1 MTFKELNL
9 KDEILSAIEE
19 LGYEQPMPVQEKTIP
34 FVLEQSADVVA
45 LAQTGTGKTAAFGL
59 PLLNLIDPDAERIQ
73 ALVLAPTRELCIQI
87 TNDLKNYAKYLK
99 GVRIVPVYGGED
111 IRVQL
116 RQLDHTPQIVVA
128 TPGRL
133 IDLLKRGKVNLEHI
147 HFLVLD
153 EADEMLNMGFKEDIE
168 TILERTPE
176 DRRTMLFSA
185 TMPKE
190 IAAIA
195 RNYMKDFEEIT
206 VGTKNAG
213 AENVD
218 HIYYLCQ
225 AKQRYEVLKR
235 IADLNPD
242 IYGIVFCRTR
252 QETKEVAEKL
262 MNDGY
267 NADALHGDLS
277 QAQRDTVMQ
286 KFRVRH
292 IQLLV
297 ATDVAA
303 RGLDVSD
310 LTHVINYNLPD
321 DVEVYTHRSGRTG
334 RAGKKGVSVSI
345 IHSKEKFK
353 IKQLERTLKKT
364 FEKRPIPNGLEVCKK
379 QLFHLINRMQQVEV
393 NEEQIAPYIG
403 QIMSQLEYLD
413 KEELLKRFVSLEFNR
428 FLDYYKDAPDLNIPE
443 KTKEDRDKRE
453 GREGRSGGRGKKT
466 GEKVRLKIKL
476 GNQEGI
482 TPKRLL
488 GIINDVTGD
497 KSISIGSIE
506 ITSKFSFF
514 DVYADQ
520 VNQLLTATTEVAGT
534 DEEVPLLAEWESGLL
549 KEFVAP
555 KSKREALFAQLCTI
569 EWTGKL
575 ELFFNPEPKA
585 EQKKSLYERTMAM
598 FQDNLT
604 NEAKLT
610 TQEETTIELVKQD
623 VKALTRDNRN
633 ELNELYQ
640 SRRAIFDQEPSISK
654 EWEKYIYYE
663 DNYAEPNFLLSLSK
677 AVLNLARSGDDSEE
691 LLERL
696 TITLDGTAQKIL
708 ARSAT

>member
-1 MTFKELNL
+1 MTFRELNL

-59 PLLNLIDPDAERIQ
+59 PLLNLIDPEAEQVQ

-147 HFLVLD
+147 SFLVLD

-213 AENVD
+213 AENVE

-235 IADLNPD
+235 IADMNPD

-403 QIMSQLEYLD
+403 QIMNQLEYLD

-443 KTKEDRDKRE
+443 KTKESREKRE
-453 GREGRSGGRGKKT
+453 GREGRAGGRGKKT

-476 GNQEGI
+476 GDQEGI

-520 VNQLLTATTEVAGT
+520 VNQLLTAF
-534 DEEVPLLAEWESGLL
+534 SRN
-549 KEFVAP
+549 
-555 KSKREALFAQLCTI
+555 S
-569 EWTGKL
+569 
-575 ELFFNPEPKA
+575 
-585 EQKKSLYERTMAM
+585 
-598 FQDNLT
+598 NLQVL
-604 NEAKLT
+604 EAKGSKSF
-610 TQEETTIELVKQD
+610 EE
-623 VKALTRDNRN
+623 
-633 ELNELYQ
+633 
-640 SRRAIFDQEPSISK
+640 RRGERRPF
-654 EWEKYIYYE
+654 
-663 DNYAEPNFLLSLSK
+663 
-677 AVLNLARSGDDSEE
+677 GDDWGGRR
-691 LLERL
+691 ERR
-696 TITLDGTAQKIL
+696 DERP
-708 ARSAT
+708 ARRERHPDFSDKPWRKGRERNYSGSRKK

>member
-1 MTFKELNL
+1 MTFRELNL

-59 PLLNLIDPDAERIQ
+59 PLLNLIDPEAEQVQ

-147 HFLVLD
+147 SFLVLD

-213 AENVD
+213 AENVE

-235 IADLNPD
+235 IADMNPD

-252 QETKEVAEKL
+252 QETKDVAEKL

-403 QIMSQLEYLD
+403 QIMNQLEYLD

-443 KTKEDRDKRE
+443 KTKENREKRE
-453 GREGRSGGRGKKT
+453 GREGRAGGRGKKT

-476 GNQEGI
+476 GDQEGI

-520 VNQLLTATTEVAGT
+520 VNQLLTAF
-534 DEEVPLLAEWESGLL
+534 SRN
-549 KEFVAP
+549 
-555 KSKREALFAQLCTI
+555 S
-569 EWTGKL
+569 
-575 ELFFNPEPKA
+575 
-585 EQKKSLYERTMAM
+585 
-598 FQDNLT
+598 NLQVL
-604 NEAKLT
+604 EAKGSKSF
-610 TQEETTIELVKQD
+610 EE
-623 VKALTRDNRN
+623 
-633 ELNELYQ
+633 
-640 SRRAIFDQEPSISK
+640 RRGERRPFG
-654 EWEKYIYYE
+654 
-663 DNYAEPNFLLSLSK
+663 
-677 AVLNLARSGDDSEE
+677 GDDWGGRR
-691 LLERL
+691 ERR
-696 TITLDGTAQKIL
+696 DERP
-708 ARSAT
+708 ARRERHPDFSDKPWRKGRERNYSGARKK

>member
-1 MTFKELNL
+1 MTFRELNL

-59 PLLNLIDPDAERIQ
+59 PLLNLIDPGAEQVQ

-147 HFLVLD
+147 SFLVLD

-213 AENVD
+213 AENVE

-235 IADLNPD
+235 IADMNPD

-403 QIMSQLEYLD
+403 QIMNQLEYLD

-443 KTKEDRDKRE
+443 KTKESREKRE
-453 GREGRSGGRGKKT
+453 GREGRAGGRGKKT

-476 GNQEGI
+476 GDQEGI

-520 VNQLLTATTEVAGT
+520 VNQLLTAF
-534 DEEVPLLAEWESGLL
+534 SRN
-549 KEFVAP
+549 
-555 KSKREALFAQLCTI
+555 S
-569 EWTGKL
+569 
-575 ELFFNPEPKA
+575 
-585 EQKKSLYERTMAM
+585 
-598 FQDNLT
+598 NLQVL
-604 NEAKLT
+604 EAKGSKSF
-610 TQEETTIELVKQD
+610 EERRGERRPFGD
-623 VKALTRDNRN
+623 DWG
-633 ELNELYQ
+633 
-640 SRRAIFDQEPSISK
+640 SRRERRDERPARRERHPDFSDKPWRKGRER
-654 EWEKYIYYE
+654 
-663 DNYAEPNFLLSLSK
+663 NYSG
-677 AVLNLARSGDDSEE
+677 AR
-691 LLERL
+691 
-696 TITLDGTAQKIL
+696 KK
-708 ARSAT
+708 